1 MKAQIVFASM
11 TGNNE
16 DMAEILE
23 DNLLQAGLDVTTT
36 DISFA
41 DATSFLDSD
50 LCIVVT
56 YTYGE
61 GVMTDELKDFY
72 DQLLTLNL
80 TGKKFAVMG
89 SGDRTYKDHF
99 CENVNDFEKAF
110 KKVGAIEVA
119 DPVKIENAVE
129 DEDIDLIDQA
139 AKQMVEGLHE

>member
-23 DNLLQAGLDVTTT
+23 DNLLQAGFDVTTT

-41 DATSFLDSD
+41 DASSFLDSD

-72 DQLLTLNL
+72 DQLLTLDL
-80 TGKKFAVMG
+80 TGKKFVVMG

-99 CENVNDFEKAF
+99 CENVNDFEAAF
-110 KKVGAIEVA
+110 KKVGATEVA
-119 DPVKIENAVE
+119 QPVKIENAV
-129 DEDIDLIDQA
+129 DDDDITLIDQA
-139 AKQMVEGLHE
+139 TQQIIEGLNG